1 MDLITCSHLLFSWD
15 CWLSWEHLLW
25 PALTPHRFPWLRLQE
40 GLNFRSKSCLLTWDN
55 KLFIN
60 ANTDKCRWNFLHSA
74 EAIRKQ
80 EFSDTLPR
88 ASVQDLG
95 VILMGAGYEVVI
107 FIVDSLLP
115 DP

>member
-1 MDLITCSHLLFSWD
+1 M
-15 CWLSWEHLLW
+15 
-25 PALTPHRFPWLRLQE
+25 
-40 GLNFRSKSCLLTWDN
+40 
-55 KLFIN
+55 
-60 ANTDKCRWNFLHSA
+60 HSA